1 MKRKILFICLGNIC
15 RSATAEEV
23 LRVKAKKA
31 GRDIFV
37 DSAGIIDYHE
47 GELPDSR
54 MREHA
59 ARRGYQLTHH
69 SRPVRTKDFDN
80 FDIIIAMDENN
91 VRGLEKLVRND
102 ADRDKIY
109 RATAFI
115 SQYDTLNI
123 PDPYYGGPEDFEWA
137 IDLIEDCCD
146 GIIKSIQ

>member
-23 LRVKAKKA
+23 LRVKAKEA
-31 GRDIFV
+31 GVDLIV
-37 DSAGIIDYHE
+37 DSAGIIDYH
-47 GELPDSR
+47 
-54 MREHA
+54 
-59 ARRGYQLTHH
+59 H
-69 SRPVRTKDFDN
+69 SRPVRTEDFDK
-80 FDIIIAMDENN
+80 FDLIIAMDENN

-102 ADRDKIY
+102 DDRDKIY

-146 GIIKSIQ
+146 GIIKSIR

>member
-1 MKRKILFICLGNIC
+1 M
-15 RSATAEEV
+15 A
-23 LRVKAKKA
+23 
-31 GRDIFV
+31 
-37 DSAGIIDYHE
+37 
-47 GELPDSR
+47 
-54 MREHA
+54 
-59 ARRGYQLTHH
+59 YQLTHH

>member
-1 MKRKILFICLGNIC
+1 M
-15 RSATAEEV
+15 
-23 LRVKAKKA
+23 KAKEA
-31 GRDIFV
+31 GVDLIV
-37 DSAGIIDYHE
+37 DSAGIIDYHQ

-59 ARRGYQLTHH
+59 ARRGYELAHH
-69 SRPVRTKDFDN
+69 SRPVRTEDFDK
-80 FDIIIAMDENN
+80 FDLIIAMDENN

-102 ADRDKIY
+102 DDRDKIY

-146 GIIKSIQ
+146 GIIKSIR